1 MRKLGLNSRQIK
13 ALLFVTEEYQEIF
26 GVVRMT
32 ATSDLTLLVE
42 KEILKSSDTRVPALF
57 TNYESPHNCI
67 IIG

>member
-1 MRKLGLNSRQIK
+1 
-13 ALLFVTEEYQEIF
+13 LFVTEEYQEIF

-42 KEILKSSDTRVPALF
+42 KEILKSSDTRVRALF